1 MASVGATKEE
11 KDLAKGMAT
20 HNGRML
26 RSHWVA
32 MRSSMDTTP
41 MTEEETWED
50 EDVTYEV
57 YASMLEHG
65 LDEEDYDALAYAAE
79 VAQAES
85 EAYFMRQKAKGSGH
99 SSAVNM
105 DIGKTQHAQKE
116 AEKGRARADLVRRLQ
131 LQEDPK
137 QVARV
142 VRLRR

>member
-1 MASVGATKEE
+1 LGGYEE
-11 KDLAKGMAT
+11 FDGYYA
-20 HNGRML
+20 N
-26 RSHWVA
+26 
-32 MRSSMDTTP
+32 DY
-41 MTEEETWED
+41 EEETWED